1 MAEQCSGDQRLQ
13 NDVQIGVKVFATI
26 GRPRVL
32 RSTKN
37 RLLVPGSG
45 RSPVR
50 LALKCYA
57 LARVVSSRSVTKGTE
72 TIAMCMRCPFP
83 YPNFKYAF
91 QGPSVS
97 VQKKLRSVKNYAMRC
112 ETARDRKPRRAKR
125 EREG

>member
-1 MAEQCSGDQRLQ
+1 M
-13 NDVQIGVKVFATI
+13 

-50 LALKCYA
+50 LAQECCA
-57 LARVVSSRSVTKGTE
+57 LARVVLSKTVTKGTK
-72 TIAMCMRCPFP
+72 TIAMRMRCPSP

-91 QGPSVS
+91 QA
-97 VQKKLRSVKNYAMRC
+97 QA
-112 ETARDRKPRRAKR
+112 
-125 EREG
+125 